1 MIQYRVTKYD
11 PQYRDAS
18 GAYQRDEWIMHS
30 QIGESFVD
38 GVLTESRYLAAENAY
53 IHAAVSFLSE
63 TGVDSLA
70 IESLEN
76 ARGYECSALTIAD
89 GHICSLLEIADIARL
104 VLRDHIW
111 CKLAGNAAFIHF
123 GWDYYMYIG
132 VPVACPIAINVATE
146 SGLFVESF
154 DSPHLGT

>member
-11 PQYRDAS
+11 PRYRDAA
-18 GAYQRDEWIMHS
+18 GAYKRDEWIMHS
-30 QIGESFVD
+30 QIGEYFVD
-38 GVLTESRYLAAENAY
+38 GVLTEPRYLATENAY

-63 TGVDSLA
+63 SGVDSLA

-76 ARGYECSALTIAD
+76 ARGYECSALNIAD
-89 GHICSLLEIADIARL
+89 GHVCSLLEIADIARL
-104 VLRDHIW
+104 VLRDHLW
-111 CKLAGNAAFIHF
+111 CKLTGDTAFVHF

-132 VPVACPIAINVATE
+132 VPMACPIAIIAATE

-154 DSPHLGT
+154 NSPH